1 MRGLLNLKFNKPHI
15 NLIDIK
21 RMHRILFTWELG
33 ANLGHL
39 TRDLPVAN
47 ALRAQGHE
55 VAFCVKDVHVA
66 QQVLATAG
74 FRFMQAP
81 LAPASAT
88 TSQTQANY
96 SEMLMAMG
104 YSSSALLAGLVNGW
118 LTVFGLFKPDVV
130 VVNHAPTALLAARA
144 VGIPAVLTCTGF
156 ELPPAAD
163 VLPSIVPWQPVP
175 AERLIAADQAVL
187 HLMNGILH
195 QYGTPLLARVADL
208 FAGAERFMTTF
219 PELDHYGA
227 RPEERY
233 VGPVSAMPQAP
244 RHAWPAGQGPR
255 IFAYLRPSIPGLE
268 HLLAALKE
276 RTANVV
282 CVIPGISAAVADPFR
297 SPAFTILAHPIA
309 LDAILPAA
317 DLVVASGAGTVAD
330 ALLAGIPLLMAPQ
343 FVEQAL
349 LARRIEASGAG
360 IHWAPQRTAE
370 SARAIVDTALSNTS
384 LKTNARGFALKYQ
397 GYSMNSAVAE
407 IAEAILARAAG

>member
-1 MRGLLNLKFNKPHI
+1 
-15 NLIDIK
+15 
-21 RMHRILFTWELG
+21 MHRILFTWELG

-55 VAFCVKDVHVA
+55 VVFCVKDVHVA
-66 QQVLATAG
+66 QQVLTPEG

-81 LAPASAT
+81 LAPGSAAT
-88 TSQTQANY
+88 GQAQVNY

-130 VVNHAPTALLAARA
+130 VINHAPTSLLAARA
-144 VGIPAVLTCTGF
+144 VGIPAVLTGTGF

-175 AERLIAADQAVL
+175 AERLIAADQAVM
-187 HLMNGILH
+187 HLMNGILR
-195 QYGTPLLARVADL
+195 QYGRPLLARVADL
-208 FAGAERFMTTF
+208 FAGAKCLMTTF
-219 PELDHYGA
+219 SELDHYGA

-244 RHAWPAGQGPR
+244 RHAWPAGRGPR

-276 RTANVV
+276 RTANVL
-282 CVIPGISAAVADPFR
+282 CVIPGIGAAVADKFR
-297 SPAFTILAHPIA
+297 SPSFTILAHPIA
-309 LDAILPAA
+309 LEAILPEA

-360 IHWAPQRTAE
+360 IHWPPPRTAE
-370 SARAIVDTALSNTS
+370 SARAIVDTALSSES
-384 LKTNARGFALKYQ
+384 LSAHAQGFALKYR

-407 IAEAILARAAG
+407 IAEAILTCAAG